1 MTTRHRVVVF
11 DLDDTLY
18 KERDY
23 LLSAYREIGAYI
35 AQTFGKEDLW
45 RQMLAYYDA
54 GVADVFGTLITA
66 YDLPVDKDTLIRR
79 YREHKPRLQLST
91 DTKAVLDGLQND
103 RRIELAMIT
112 DGRSLT
118 QRHKVEALGLYRY
131 FKETHV
137 LISEEH
143 GHPKPDSYAYQQVER
158 LFPGAAYVYVGDNPA
173 KDFIAPNRLGWDTVC
188 LLDDGRNI
196 HPQDFQVDAAY
207 LPGYR
212 IENIR
217 ELLKYKLT

>member
-23 LLSAYREIGAYI
+23 LLSAYREIGVYI

-79 YREHKPRLQLST
+79 YREHKPRLQLSA